1 MNTLIDSI
9 RWCNKKICRVFI
21 KDPHERKVTEI
32 KMTQKALRN
41 PIYRFIDIYI
51 GTVIWTI
58 WALIKFRFDKDRIFA
73 HLTILQK
80 DMKRRHRDAEDEN
93 RRVKLELK
101 ELEREI
107 AKKEDQLRLFYLME
121 RQRLVDHVKS
131 LKETDKS

>member
-1 MNTLIDSI
+1 MNTLMDSI

-58 WALIKFRFDKDRIFA
+58 WTLIKFRFDKDKIFA
-73 HLTILQK
+73 HMSILQR
-80 DMKRRHRDAEDEN
+80 DMKRKLRDTEDKY
-93 RRVKLELK
+93 RRIKLEVD
-101 ELEREI
+101 ELEREK